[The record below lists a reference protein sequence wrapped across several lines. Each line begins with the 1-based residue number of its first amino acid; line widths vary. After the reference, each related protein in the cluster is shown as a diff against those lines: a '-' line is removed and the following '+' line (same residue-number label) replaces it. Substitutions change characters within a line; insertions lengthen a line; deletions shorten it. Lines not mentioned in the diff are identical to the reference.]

1 VYEFVSVWCIVWCV
15 YVYGVC
21 GVCEW
26 FVHMSVCMRCMSV
39 WVCIV
44 CGVSGCVCEGM
55 YGVCMGLCGV

>member
-1 VYEFVSVWCIVWCV
+1 MYGVRYMRVEGVYEFVSVWCIVWCV

-39 WVCIV
+39 C
-44 CGVSGCVCEGM
+44 GCV
-55 YGVCMGLCGV
+55 